1 MGNRNSLLHQR
12 KPAKTVAIAL
22 VDNLLD
28 YTIKITSNTKRF
40 PKSMRY
46 TITDRLI
53 NMAIKAGGDLRVASK
68 IRKRNK
74 KNYKRVIKCLDKAL
88 RHLTQFEALMNQAHR
103 FCDPGN
109 FEHWAD
115 VLTKTYDAVTT
126 WYSYEVRADRERHN
140 NELGIMK
147 TDKNGF
153 FILEPTCNIRRWD
166 SYGNFVDRDKEA

>member
-46 TITDRLI
+46 TVTDRLL
-53 NMAIKAGGDLRVASK
+53 NEAIGASGELRVASK

-74 KNYKRVIKCLDKAL
+74 KNYKRVMKCLDRAL
-88 RHLTQFEALMNQAHR
+88 RHLTRFEALMNQAHR
-103 FCDPGN
+103 FCEPGN

-126 WYSYEVRADRERHN
+126 WYSYEVRAAKERHN
-140 NELGIMK
+140 NDHDIMK
-147 TDKNGF
+147 TDSRGF
-153 FILEPTCNIRRWD
+153 YILEPTCNIRRWD
-166 SYGNFVDRDKEA
+166 SYGEFVDRDKEA

>member
-53 NMAIKAGGDLRVASK
+53 NMAIKPAVICGLHLRFAS
-68 IRKRNK
+68 
-74 KNYKRVIKCLDKAL
+74 
-88 RHLTQFEALMNQAHR
+88 
-103 FCDPGN
+103 G
-109 FEHWAD
+109 
-115 VLTKTYDAVTT
+115 
-126 WYSYEVRADRERHN
+126 
-140 NELGIMK
+140 
-147 TDKNGF
+147 
-153 FILEPTCNIRRWD
+153 IRRTT
-166 SYGNFVDRDKEA
+166 KE

>member
-22 VDNLLD
+22 ADNLLD

-53 NMAIKAGGDLRVASK
+53 NMAIKACGDLRVASK

-88 RHLTQFEALMNQAHR
+88 RHFTQLQLGTRMKSEQIGSVITMSS
-103 FCDPGN
+103 
-109 FEHWAD
+109 
-115 VLTKTYDAVTT
+115 VL
-126 WYSYEVRADRERHN
+126 
-140 NELGIMK
+140 
-147 TDKNGF
+147 
-153 FILEPTCNIRRWD
+153 
-166 SYGNFVDRDKEA
+166 